1 MTRHEKNTFIRF
13 TFIYMLISFL
23 LFLVLGFYYYFDQKR
38 LIEDRLAVEMSTYA
52 GAYRQSGS
60 KSLPKGFNATLENK
74 NKYPYPA
81 FLHNDDTYINTS
93 CAGSLY
99 PEDIIVVE
107 SKPEIIKQ
115 RLEQLKEKFYI
126 FMIVSFIVNLF
137 ISLFLSWLSLRPIR
151 LANQQFR
158 QFVDDVIHDLN
169 APVSALSIN
178 MESMLNSY
186 NDDRLLRMG
195 RSIDSIKNLYLNL
208 EVLLKERYEAVVEP
222 MNISEICNKVV
233 AQLEVI
239 YPDVVFDVNV
249 PSIYVKMNAVTFER
263 IIINLIENAAKY
275 TQNNPLVSIGVDSQN
290 RFYVKDNGPG
300 IDKSVELFKRSKQ
313 GKKEN
318 TGYGLG
324 LSIVS
329 RLSDECQID
338 FETHSIKGE
347 GTGFYFDISS
357 HIVVNT

>member
-1 MTRHEKNTFIRF
+1 MS
-13 TFIYMLISFL
+13 ISFL
-23 LFLVLGFYYYFDQKR
+23 LFLALGFYYYFDQKR
-38 LIEDRLAVEMSTYA
+38 LIEDRLAVEMSAYA
-52 GAYRQSGS
+52 GTYRQSGF
-60 KSLPKGFNATLENK
+60 KSLPQGFNATLENK
-74 NKYPYPA
+74 KKFPFPA
-81 FLHNDDTYINTS
+81 FLKEDDTYVNTS
-93 CAGSLY
+93 CAGPLH

-107 SKPEIIKQ
+107 SKPEIINQ
-115 RLEQLKEKFYI
+115 RMETLKEIFYL
-126 FMIVSFIVNLF
+126 FMITSFVVNLF
-137 ISLFLSWLSLRPIR
+137 ISLFLSWLSLRPVR

-178 MESMLNSY
+178 MESLLHIY
-186 NDDRLLRMG
+186 KDDRLLRMG

-208 EVLLKERYEAVVEP
+208 EVLLKERYEAVAEP
-222 MNISEICNKVV
+222 INISEICNKVV

-239 YPDVVFDVNV
+239 YPDVTFEVNV
-249 PSIYVKMNAVTFER
+249 PSFYVKMNAITFER

-275 TQNNPLVSIGVDSQN
+275 TKNNPLVFIGVDSKN

-300 IDKSVELFKRSKQ
+300 IEKPGELFKRSKQ

-324 LSIVS
+324 LSIVR

-338 FETHSIKGE
+338 FDVMSTKDE
-347 GTGFYFDISS
+347 GTIFYFDITH
-357 HIVVNT
+357 HIVNI